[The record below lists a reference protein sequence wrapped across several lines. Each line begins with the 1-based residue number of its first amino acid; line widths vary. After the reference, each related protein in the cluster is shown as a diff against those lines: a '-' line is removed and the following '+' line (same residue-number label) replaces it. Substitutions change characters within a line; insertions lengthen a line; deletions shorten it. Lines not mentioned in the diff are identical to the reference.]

1 MATLLLEIGTEELPA
16 GYIDPALTWLGEA
29 VRLRLDELR
38 LGAGGIKTWGTP
50 RRLAVLADGLPGRQP
65 DVDLTVTGPPA
76 AKGFD
81 DQGQPT
87 KAALGFARA
96 QGLDPAALQV
106 IETPKGRYVGA
117 VKKEAGRPAAEV
129 LLEILPELIGR
140 VPFPKTMRWHDY
152 PVKFARPVRWL
163 LCLLDQTIVPVAWGP
178 LTASDV
184 TYGHR
189 FHAPAPLVVSHPDE
203 YQDVLYRSE
212 VIVDPAERRALVI
225 KGVAAAAEA
234 AGGRVWP
241 DPDLVDE
248 VTNLVEAPTAV
259 VGRFDERFLKIPDA
273 VVITAMRE
281 HQRYFAVV
289 DSDDKLLPAFVAVNN
304 TRVRDERVAAAGHER
319 VLRARLA
326 DAEFF
331 FNEDMKVGLET
342 YAARLGEVVFHSRL
356 GTSAQK
362 VGRFIAL
369 AESMARRL
377 DLDGDARGNL
387 RRAAALCKAD
397 LVSLMVGEFPS
408 LQGVVGGAYAGLSGE
423 DAEVA
428 RAIAE
433 HYRPIQAGDELPAT
447 TAGLLISLAD
457 KLDSIAGFFAAGLI
471 PSGKADPF
479 ALRRQAIGVLRM
491 LIENHPPDLSLKDLV
506 DEAVAGV
513 AGLTGADPVR
523 TGAGVL
529 AFFRARLE
537 RMLVEAGLD
546 PGVVE
551 AGLEAGFDRLPQVL
565 ARTYALN
572 RLLEDP
578 AARPL
583 FIGLKRAFNILKDQ
597 VAPRK
602 IDPAQFQVKEE
613 QALFDAVNK
622 LKKRMKTVELADVND
637 IVEYVLSMQDLKGP
651 IDAYFDEV
659 MVMVEDDR
667 LRKNR
672 LATMNAVAELF
683 KPLADFSKLTI
694 K

>member
-1 MATLLLEIGTEELPA
+1 MPTLILEIGTEELPA
-16 GYIDPALTWLGEA
+16 GYIDPALTFMGETL
-29 VRLRLDELR
+29 RLRLDELR
-38 LGAGGIKTWGTP
+38 LGAEGIKTWGTP
-50 RRLAVLADGLPGRQP
+50 RRLAVLAEGLPERQP
-65 DVDLTVTGPPA
+65 DVDRTVTGPPA

-81 DQGQPT
+81 AEGHPT

-96 QGLDPAALQV
+96 QGLDPADLTV
-106 IETPKGRYVGA
+106 IETPRGQYVGA
-117 VKKEAGRPAAEV
+117 VKKETGRPAAEI
-129 LLEILPELIGR
+129 LGEILPDLIGR
-140 VPFPKTMRWHDY
+140 IPFAKTMRWHDY
-152 PVKFARPVRWL
+152 SVKFARPVRWL
-163 LCLLDQTIVPVAWGP
+163 LCLLDTAIVPLTWGP
-178 LTASDV
+178 LTAGDV

-189 FHAPAPLVVSHPDE
+189 FHAPARLVVSRPDQ
-203 YQDVLYRSE
+203 YQDVLYRAE
-212 VIVDPAERRALVI
+212 VIVDPAERRALVE
-225 KGVAAAAEA
+225 KGVAAAAQA
-234 AGGRVWP
+234 AGGTVWP

-273 VVITAMRE
+273 VIITAMRE

-289 DSDDKLLPAFVAVNN
+289 DDAGQLRPAFVAVNN
-304 TRVRDERVAAAGHER
+304 TRVKDERVAAAGHER

-331 FNEDMKVGLET
+331 CNEDLKVGLKA
-342 YAARLGEVVFHSRL
+342 YAARLGEVVFHSKL

-362 VGRFIAL
+362 VERFTAL
-369 AESMARRL
+369 AEAMARRL
-377 DLDGDARGNL
+377 DLDDDARQNV

-408 LQGVVGGAYAGLSGE
+408 LQGVVGGAYAELSGE

-433 HYRPIQAGDELPAT
+433 HYRPIQAGDALPAT

-506 DEAVAGV
+506 AEAVAGV
-513 AGLTGADPVR
+513 ADLTGADPGR
-523 TGAGVL
+523 TAAEVL
-529 AFFRARLE
+529 VFFRGRLE
-537 RMLVEAGLD
+537 RMLIEAGLD
-546 PGVVE
+546 PGGVE
-551 AGLEAGFDRLPQVL
+551 AGLEAGFDRLPQLL

-572 RLLEDP
+572 RLLEDE

-583 FIGLKRAFNILKDQ
+583 FMGLKRAFNILKDQ
-597 VAPRK
+597 VAPRE
-602 IDPAQFQVKEE
+602 IDPARFQVPEE
-613 QALFDAVNK
+613 QALFDAVTK

-637 IVEYVLSMQDLKGP
+637 IVEYILSMQDLKGP

-672 LATMNAVAELF
+672 LATMNAVADLF
-683 KPLADFSKLTI
+683 RPLADFSKLTI